1 MPAKAIPAMAVTAM
15 AIPTLDGAVAAPQKP
30 PPAPPTIQPF
40 LPDPVLPVLAS
51 ANTTHFQKTP
61 PPVEKEKSMNSEMTE
76 MTLWDSG
83 NMSICFFGFDNTI
96 TKVKKPPRPLSL
108 SLSLDISIFN
118 CFFSVQLSYMK
129 E

>member
-1 MPAKAIPAMAVTAM
+1 MAVTAM
-15 AIPTLDGAVAAPQKP
+15 AIQTLDGAVAAPQKP